1 MPEGDIKA
9 DDRKFTPP
17 NRLSMKNDME
27 AVIHHFK
34 FWTEGYQVPPGAT
47 YTAVEAPKVQS
58 FLQSFVELFIQG
70 WIRRLPGF
78 RRNFSTL
85 QMQDQGSRLRSSG
98 RHRSRGHWKQL
109 ARYLRYCR
117 NDGLGVWRNW
127 SLIVIASYHFNLLR
141 KHQLKLY
148 LSNK

>member
-58 FLQSFVELFIQG
+58 FFKSLLVNAIFKGEFGVYLVSDGTSRPYRCKIKA
-70 WIRRLPGF
+70 PGF
-78 RRNFSTL
+78 A
-85 QMQDQGSRLRSSG
+85 
-98 RHRSRGHWKQL
+98 H
-109 ARYLRYCR
+109 
-117 NDGLGVWRNW
+117 LGAIDHVATGNN
-127 SLIVIASYHFNLLR
+127 LPDICGIVGTMDLVFGEIDR
-141 KHQLKLY
+141 
-148 LSNK
+148 